1 MSRDPSETWRKAES
15 AKKPAAAAAPT
26 DSIFEFAVTAARY
39 QKWFPELSAEVI
51 DRLATYTQE
60 LLKFNKTVNL
70 ISATTI
76 KTAESVHF
84 GDCVIAAR
92 LIEKN
97 LTPGAALYDFGGG
110 NGLPGLVFGLMY
122 PKLKVVLVDRDQ
134 RKLEFC
140 KQVASTLKLSN
151 VTIHV
156 GAVEDLPDGS
166 VMNAVGRGFAPL
178 SKALINA
185 RKVLAKGGKFFHM
198 KGDGWANEL
207 AQVPSQLFT
216 HWSPSL
222 IGQYRAPES
231 TTELSVVLTTKLG
244 D

>member
-1 MSRDPSETWRKAES
+1 MSRDPSETWRKAEPG
-15 AKKPAAAAAPT
+15 KKPATAVPT
-26 DSIFEFAVTAARY
+26 DSVFEFAVTVARY
-39 QKWFPELSAEVI
+39 QKWFPELSLDVL

-84 GDCVIAAR
+84 GDCIIAAR

-97 LTPGAALYDFGGG
+97 LTPGAPLYDFGSG
-110 NGLPGLVFGLMY
+110 NGLPGLVFAIMF

-140 KQVASTLKLSN
+140 KHVVATTKLTN
-151 VTIHV
+151 VSIHV

-166 VMNAVGRGFAPL
+166 VLNAVGRGFAPL
-178 SKALINA
+178 SRALINA
-185 RKVLAKGGKFFHM
+185 RKVVGKGGKFFHM

-231 TTELSVVLTTKLG
+231 TVELSVVLATKLG

>member
-1 MSRDPSETWRKAES
+1 MSRDPSETWRKSEP
-15 AKKPAAAAAPT
+15 AKKAASAAPT
-26 DSIFEFAVTAARY
+26 DSVFEFAVTVARY
-39 QKWFPELSAEVI
+39 QKWFPDLSPDMANQ
-51 DRLATYTQE
+51 LGTYTQE
-60 LLKFNKTVNL
+60 LLKFNKSVNL

-84 GDCVIAAR
+84 ADAVIAAR

-97 LTPGAALYDFGGG
+97 LTPGAALYDFGSG
-110 NGLPGLVFGLMY
+110 NGLPGLVFAILF

-140 KQVASTLKLSN
+140 KHVISACKLTN
-151 VTIHV
+151 VSV
-156 GAVEDLPDGS
+156 QAGAVEDLPDGS
-166 VMNAVGRGFAPL
+166 VMNAVSRGLAPL
-178 SKALINA
+178 SRALLNT
-185 RKVLAKGGKFFHM
+185 RKVVGRGGKYFQL

-216 HWSPSL
+216 YWSPSL
-222 IGQYRAPES
+222 IGQYRVPDS
-231 TTELSVVLTTKLG
+231 TTELSVVLATKLA

>member
-1 MSRDPSETWRKAES
+1 MSRDRNETWRKPEPEKNPA
-15 AKKPAAAAAPT
+15 PAAT
-26 DSIFEFAVTAARY
+26 DSVFEFAVTVSRY
-39 QKWFPELSAEVI
+39 QKWFPDLEASKI
-51 DRLATYTQE
+51 DALATYTQE

-97 LTPGAALYDFGGG
+97 LVPNAPLYDFGSG
-110 NGLPGLVFGLMY
+110 NGLPGLVFAILF

-140 KQVASTLKLSN
+140 KHVVTTLKLAN
-151 VTIHV
+151 VTV
-156 GAVEDLPDGS
+156 KTAAVEELEDGS

-178 SKALINA
+178 SRAMLIA
-185 RKVLAKGGKFFHM
+185 RKAVGKGGKFFHM

-216 HWSPSL
+216 FWSPSL
-222 IGQYRAPES
+222 VGQYKVPES
-231 TTELSVVLTTKLG
+231 SNDLAVVLSTKLA